1 MVRIEGVNVIGVVNG
16 ITINSGSYPV
26 KTTGKSRTGVWLDKV
41 TSITVHN
48 TGNTSKGAG
57 ARNHHTYLHNNE
69 NSGRTFIGYH
79 FAVDDRYIYQC
90 LPIDEVSYHCG
101 EKGNYNSISIEICEN
116 VDMDYNKAEEN
127 AITLIKEL
135 LRLFNITE
143 IKSHKDW
150 SGKNCPHKILPRW
163 NEFLEKC
170 KGGDTNVKKLYRV
183 QVGAFEVKE
192 NALRLQRELQEQGF
206 TAIIKEN

>member
-1 MVRIEGVNVIGVVNG
+1 MVKIEGINVIGVVNG

-26 KTTGKSRTGVWLDKV
+26 KTTGKSRTGVKLEPV

-57 ARNHHTYLHNNE
+57 ARNHHAYLHNNE

-101 EKGNYNSISIEICEN
+101 TQGNYNSISIEICEN
-116 VDMDYNKAEEN
+116 VDMNYNKAEEN
-127 AITLIKEL
+127 AIALIKEL

-150 SGKNCPHKILPRW
+150 SGKNCPHKILPYW
-163 NEFLEKC
+163 EGFIKLC
-170 KGGDTNVKKLYRV
+170 KGGDDNVKKLYRV
-183 QVGAFEVKE
+183 QVGAFAVKS
-192 NALRLQRELQEQGF
+192 NALKLKEELKQKGYNSF
-206 TAIIKEN
+206 ISEN